1 MGRSRA
7 TAPALAS
14 GRACV
19 RRARESA
26 HGSWLTGRDWAI
38 AEGSSAWEWLRQHI
52 LCVGASGAGKTTLI
66 GHVLAGVHG
75 EGVGAVVVDLKGDPS
90 LEAVARRVD
99 RGAEVFRID
108 GRMAG
113 TR

>member
-38 AEGSSAWEWLRQHI
+38 AEGIER
-52 LCVGASGAGKTTLI
+52 VG
-66 GHVLAGVHG
+66 VAGVDH
-75 EGVGAVVVDLKGDPS
+75 
-90 LEAVARRVD
+90 VARRL
-99 RGAEVFRID
+99 GA
-108 GRMAG
+108 GRVVAWRRLAPLCETG
-113 TR
+113 WIRS